1 MAWKDRTSR
10 LETKMTT
17 RVTTRSRRETPHR
30 PVVIA
35 DFTLSWDGRLL
46 GKTLPAETI
55 DAFRQRLAT
64 HRVRR
69 ISVAPAPDL
78 FRKLAAA
85 GLIDELRVTW
95 RPCFTGGKTHPPIT
109 GFDPAFLPRGI
120 VLDRVKLQ
128 RKPDGYF
135 AHYRVRRTR
144 G

>member
-1 MAWKDRTSR
+1 
-10 LETKMTT
+10 MTT

-35 DFTLSWDGRLL
+35 VFTLSWDGRVL
-46 GKTLPAETI
+46 GNTLHEKSVE
-55 DAFRQRLAT
+55 AFQQRLAAR
-64 HRVRR
+64 RVRR
-69 ISVAPAPDL
+69 ISVAPAPEL

-95 RPCFTGGKTHPPIT
+95 RPCLTGGKTHPPIT

-128 RKPDGYF
+128 RKAGGYL
-135 AHYRVRRTR
+135 ATYRVRRTR